1 MKNILITIFF
11 LAALNAKAQVIVP
24 SWEETFQFEAI
35 ADQADGGMVSI
46 DITNQGADIA
56 ECNQKARSQALFTII
71 FKGYAKTNNASAS
84 TALTDMSNYNQNL
97 DFYKS
102 YLTSNTAGLAHVT
115 KFQTNTSKPAGK
127 IDKKTLKAT
136 TTVYISKT
144 KLREDL
150 QKLGYIKSAA
160 QIAESM
166 GVAPSIL
173 IVPSEMWMKVA
184 GYAKTEMTDLGEV
197 TTFDYQNALN
207 DPEMVRYNSIEGYLK
222 PILQKNGFR
231 IVSLSAIMANL
242 SKERATNQA
251 RSIKAKESD
260 LDMLARVAQADI
272 WLQVDL
278 VEGHPN
284 NQEIQYKLTL
294 NGRDPILK
302 EDVINGD
309 PITIKTANK
318 SDLLGLIERNANQA
332 LDNFIPAVTSYFENR
347 DKVGISGK
355 VQFLISEDLDLTFQ
369 DELSIDGETYQ
380 FAAVVDAMVSKKS
393 ESYKTSGEQTDAERN
408 YLVVIKTKMPNK
420 LSGKVESNNF
430 EKFAR
435 LVNSEIKTLLTDQ
448 QISAVVEAKG
458 LGGVVV
464 MFIPKPEKK

>member
-1 MKNILITIFF
+1 MKNILIAILVF
-11 LAALNAKAQVIVP
+11 AALNAKAQVIVP
-24 SWEETFQFEAI
+24 SWEETYQFEAI

-46 DITNQGADIA
+46 DITNQGVDIA
-56 ECNQKARSQALFTII
+56 ECNKKATSQALFTII
-71 FKGYAKTNNASAS
+71 FKGYGKTNNASAS

-97 DFYKS
+97 DFYKN
-102 YLTSNTAGLAHVT
+102 YLTSNTAGLAHVS

-127 IDKKTLKAT
+127 IDKKTIKAT

-166 GVAPSIL
+166 GITPSIL
-173 IVPSEMWMKVA
+173 IVPSEMWMKKA

-197 TTFDYQNALN
+197 ISFDYQNALN
-207 DPEMVRYNSIEGYLK
+207 DPKMVIYNSIEGYLK

-242 SKERATNQA
+242 AKERASNQA
-251 RSIKAKESD
+251 RTNKAKEGD
-260 LDMLARVAQADI
+260 LDILARVAQADI

-278 VEGHPN
+278 VEGNPT
-284 NQEIQYKLTL
+284 NQEIEYKLTL
-294 NGRDPILK
+294 NGRDPILM

-309 PITIKTANK
+309 PIRVKTANK
-318 SDLLGLIERNANQA
+318 NDLMGLIERNANQA
-332 LDNFIPAVTSYFENR
+332 LDNFVPAVTSFFEKR
-347 DKVGISGK
+347 DKDGISGK
-355 VQFLISEDLDLTFQ
+355 VQFLISENLELTFQ
-369 DELSIDGETYQ
+369 DELTIDGETYQ
-380 FAAVVDAMVSKKS
+380 FAEIVDAMVSKKS
-393 ESYKTSGEQTDAERN
+393 TKYTTSGDQGEGNFRS
-408 YLVVIKTKMPNK
+408 YLVVIPAKMSNK

-435 LVNSEIKTLLTDQ
+435 LVNTEIKTLLTDQ

-464 MFIPKPEKK
+464 VFIPKK

>member
-11 LAALNAKAQVIVP
+11 FAALNAKAQVIVP
-24 SWEETFQFEAI
+24 AWEESYQFEAI

-56 ECNQKARSQALFTII
+56 DCNQKARSQALFTII
-71 FKGYAKTNNASAS
+71 FKGYGKTNNASAS
-84 TALTDMSNYNQNL
+84 TALTDLSNYNQNL

-127 IDKKTLKAT
+127 IDKKTIKAT

-144 KLREDL
+144 KLKEDL

-166 GVAPSIL
+166 GITPSIL
-173 IVPSEMWMKVA
+173 IVPSEMWMKKA

-197 TTFDYQNALN
+197 TSFDYQNALN
-207 DPEMVRYNSIEGYLK
+207 DPKMVIYNSIEGYLK

-242 SKERATNQA
+242 AKERATNQA
-251 RSIKAKESD
+251 RKNKAKESD

-278 VEGHPN
+278 VEGNPT
-284 NQEIQYKLTL
+284 NQEIEYKLTL
-294 NGRDPILK
+294 NGRDPILM

-309 PITIKTANK
+309 PIRVKTANK
-318 SDLLGLIERNANQA
+318 NDLMGLIERNANQA
-332 LDNFIPAVTSYFENR
+332 LDNFVPAVTSFFEKR
-347 DKVGISGK
+347 DKDGISGK
-355 VQFLISEDLDLTFQ
+355 VQILISENLEDLTF
-369 DELSIDGETYQ
+369 ESEMTFDGEPYP
-380 FAAVVDAMVSKKS
+380 FAQIIDAMVSKKS
-393 ESYKTSGEQTDAERN
+393 TTYTTTGDQGEGNFRS
-408 YLVVIKTKMPNK
+408 YLVVIPAKMSNK

-435 LVNSEIKTLLTDQ
+435 SLNTEMSPFLKEQNLAIT
-448 QISAVVEAKG
+448 VESKG
-458 LGGVVV
+458 LGSVVIV
-464 MFIPKPEKK
+464 VIPKP